1 MSNNEY
7 SLKSYIKLNSKWVN
21 DKCKNG
27 KHKIPKSYHQKWKKI
42 TNASKNVKKREPLY
56 TVSGNGNWCR
66 VENISPKIK
75 IEPPYDSQ
83 IPLLGIYLKNTLLW
97 KDECISHSVMS
108 GSLIV
113 VHQAPLSMKFYRQEY
128 LSGLL
133 FPSPGDLANLRI
145 EPMSPILQVDSLLSE
160 PPRNTC
166 TQMFIAALFTIAIY
180 GSNLSV
186 HQ

>member
-1 MSNNEY
+1 M
-7 SLKSYIKLNSKWVN
+7 
-21 DKCKNG
+21 
-27 KHKIPKSYHQKWKKI
+27 
-42 TNASKNVKKREPLY
+42 KKREPLY

-108 GSLIV
+108 SSLIV
-113 VHQAPLSMKFYRQEY
+113 VHQAPLSMKFSRQEY

-133 FPSPGDLANLRI
+133 FPSPGDLPNLGSNSRLLHCRW
-145 EPMSPILQVDSLLSE
+145 ILYHWVTWEAPQKHEVLEYKRWKDIQVQLLSLY
-160 PPRNTC
+160 
-166 TQMFIAALFTIAIY
+166 FIVGKKELKGDNALRWHSRKAWMSKSHTNALYHKMLHPFQ
-180 GSNLSV
+180 V
-186 HQ
+186 